1 MGETNNP
8 LARRM
13 KQPPFAHLDPSNR
26 VCKRA
31 QYEAF
36 AFSLQAGDVRVRN
49 ESHLD
54 PAAHEYRVS
63 VVDGLPVSC
72 TCPAD
77 EGDDDPCKHRVAV
90 AIRPTILDL
99 AMAMQAVSDCGP

>member
-1 MGETNNP
+1 MEEPP
-8 LARRM
+8 LAR
-13 KQPPFAHLDPSNR
+13 LDPSNR
-26 VCKRA
+26 VRKRA

-54 PAAHEYRVS
+54 PAKHEYRVA

-77 EGDDDPCKHRVAV
+77 KTAEDPCKHRVAV
-90 AIRPTILDL
+90 AIRPKILEI

>member
-1 MGETNNP
+1 MEH
-8 LARRM
+8 
-13 KQPPFAHLDPSNR
+13 PPFAELDPSNR
-26 VCKRA
+26 VRKRA

-54 PAAHEYRVS
+54 PAKHEYRVA

-72 TCPAD
+72 SCPAD
-77 EGDDDPCKHRVAV
+77 ERDDGPCKHRVAV
-90 AIRPTILDL
+90 AIRPKLLEL